1 MNTENTSDKL
11 EGIIVPMVTP
21 LHSNGELDKKGTER
35 LIKHLIHGGVHG
47 IFILGTT
54 GEASSLKPSL
64 TKELIELSCKE
75 TNGRTKMLVGI
86 SHTATDVSLK
96 LAGLAKDAGAD
107 AVVAL
112 TPYYFY
118 LDQAELEQY
127 YTHLADE
134 SPLPVFIYNF
144 PRMTKLNLEPETV
157 EKLALHPN
165 IIGLKDSSGNGV
177 YLQKLL
183 PIKKKRPDFSILVG
197 PEEML
202 AQSVIAG
209 ANGGVT
215 GGANIFPEL
224 YVGLFEAAKKKDYAL
239 IDKMQEIIMEISRKI
254 YGASSKNSA
263 YFSGVKESLYH
274 LGICEPHLAAPLI
287 GIDPKSK
294 ESIYNNLDGI
304 HSKIK
309 QLKP

>member
-75 TNGRTKMLVGI
+75 ANGLTKMLVGI
-86 SHTATDVSLK
+86 SHTSTDVSLK
-96 LAGLAKDAGAD
+96 LAQVAKQNGAD

-118 LDQAELEQY
+118 LDQEELEHY
-127 YTHLADE
+127 YIHLADE

-144 PRMTKLNLEPETV
+144 PRMTKLNLEPKTA

-209 ANGGVT
+209 ADGGVT

-224 YVGLFEAAKKKDYAL
+224 YVYLFEASKNKDWLL
-239 IDKMQEIIMEISRKI
+239 IDKIQGIIMEISEKI
-254 YGASSKNSA
+254 YGASAKNSA

-274 LGICEPHLAAPLI
+274 LGICEPHLAAPMI

-294 ESIYNNLDGI
+294 ETIYSHLDGI

-309 QLKP
+309 KLKS

>member
-1 MNTENTSDKL
+1 MDQKETDNNYK
-11 EGIIVPMVTP
+11 GIIVPMVTP

-35 LIKHLIHGGVHG
+35 LIRHLIHGGVHG

-54 GEASSLKPSL
+54 GEASSLKPAL
-64 TKELIELSCKE
+64 TKEMIELSCKE
-75 TNGRTKMLVGI
+75 AKGEVKILVGI
-86 SHTATDVSLK
+86 SHTCLDVSVK
-96 LAGLAKDAGAD
+96 LAQIAKENGAD

-118 LDQAELEQY
+118 LDQEELEHY
-127 YTHLADE
+127 YVKLADE

-144 PRMTKLNLEPETV
+144 PRMTKLNLEPETA
-157 EKLALHPN
+157 EKLSRHPN
-165 IIGLKDSSGNGV
+165 IIGIKDSSGNGV

-183 PIKKKRPDFSILVG
+183 QIKKKRQDFSIFVG

-202 AQSVIAG
+202 AQSILTG
-209 ANGGVT
+209 ADGGIS

-224 YVGLFEAAKKKDYAL
+224 YVSMFEASKNKDWGQ
-239 IDKMQEIIMEISRKI
+239 IEKFQEIIMEISQKI
-254 YGASSKNSA
+254 YAASPKNSA

-274 LGICEPHLAAPLI
+274 LGICEPHLASPMI
-287 GIDPKSK
+287 GIDDKSK
-294 ESIYNNLDGI
+294 EYIYQHLDTI

-309 QLKP
+309 KLKF